1 MERKE
6 IKSTCNFSDFKMIDY
21 ITNAKNVEKDLL
33 SQKMD

>member
-1 MERKE
+1 MERKK
-6 IKSTCNFSDFKMIDY
+6 IKSKCNLSDFKMIYY

>member
-6 IKSTCNFSDFKMIDY
+6 IKSKCNLSDFKMIHY
-21 ITNAKNVEKDLL
+21 ITNAKNAEKDFL